1 MVFQNNSISCRKSV
15 TKVTGELRS
24 LTGIKRLLRIEPKK
38 GNCYLGAGEI
48 KERAPGFPALSRDT
62 ILPVPSRV

>member
-48 KERAPGFPALSRDT
+48 KERAHHQSQ
-62 ILPVPSRV
+62 